1 MSELTTR
8 LAHTGQLLVYSG
20 IEIDRILSSMV
31 DERAAISASLPQ
43 QNMFLSRLLR
53 VDPVKQRVLIA
64 ESDSRQANADLLK
77 LPSVNFRCHHRWG
90 QFAFSATQPRLSELG
105 GARAFEMNSP
115 TVLLALQHNK
125 KVVRAPVPRSAPDLR
140 CQLPIGT
147 ITLEARLVDMSMD
160 GHAFLLGDAGLPIC
174 AGTWIRGARITPS
187 GEQPVSAD
195 IELKYVMPFVRPDGE
210 RGTRIGCRIVAAND
224 VMEKIVKRFIIDF
237 Q

>member
-1 MSELTTR
+1 MPELSTR
-8 LAHTGQLLVYSG
+8 LANTGQLLVYSG

-31 DERAAISASLPQ
+31 DDRSAISASLPQ
-43 QNMFLSRLLR
+43 QDMFLSRLLL
-53 VDPVKQRVLIA
+53 VDPVKQRLMIA
-64 ESDSRQANADLLK
+64 ESDSRQANAELLK
-77 LPSVNFRCHHRWG
+77 LATVNFRCHHRWG
-90 QFAFSATQPRLSELG
+90 QFAFS
-105 GARAFEMNSP
+105 GARPRPAELAGQPAIEMASP
-115 TVLLALQHNK
+115 SVVLALQHNK
-125 KVVRAPVPRSAPDLR
+125 KVVRAAAPTSAPDLR

-147 ITLEARLVDMSMD
+147 ITLEARLVDMSVD

-195 IELKYVMPFVRPDGE
+195 IELKYVMPTVLPSGE
-210 RGTRIGCRIVAAND
+210 RATRIGCRIVAADD

>member
-31 DERAAISASLPQ
+31 DDRSAISASLPQ
-43 QNMFLSRLLR
+43 QNMFLSRLLL
-53 VDPVKQRVLIA
+53 VDPVKQRLLIA
-64 ESDSRQANADLLK
+64 ESDSKDANAELLK
-77 LPSVNFRCHHRWG
+77 LPSVNFRCHHRAG
-90 QFAFSATQPRLSELG
+90 QFAFSCLRPHMSEIAG
-105 GARAFEMNSP
+105 QRAFEMTSP
-115 TVLLALQHNK
+115 TVVLALQHNK
-125 KVVRAPVPRSAPDLR
+125 KVVRAPMPRTAPDLR

-160 GHAFLLGDAGLPIC
+160 GHAFLLGDAGLPLC
-174 AGTWIRGARITPS
+174 AGTWIRAARITPS

-195 IELKYVMPFVRPDGE
+195 IELKYVMPFVLPNGE
-210 RGTRIGCRIVAAND
+210 RATRIGCRIVAAD
-224 VMEKIVKRFIIDF
+224 EVMEKIVKRFVIDF